1 MMSATKFLAILI
13 LLIVAQSSC
22 LLSTKSPFQARA
34 IGRETLRLESS
45 SETVQTELDE
55 ETRSPRPKG
64 SPTHRSTA
72 VFALQER
79 RISSFPIRQLE
90 KDQNYVELDRR
101 DRAFARLMLSTA
113 ERRKGQIDKVLHSF
127 MRESHEFKKVNAVWF
142 IGSKVVSLFWSCA
155 CMLSYLLKRYR
166 LEIATCSVR
175 QPCELVPC
183 RYCF

>member
-1 MMSATKFLAILI
+1 MMSATTKFLAILI
-13 LLIVAQSSC
+13 LLIVDQSSC

-34 IGRETLRLESS
+34 IGRETLRLEESS
-45 SETVQTELDE
+45 SETVQTTLDE
-55 ETRSPRPKG
+55 QTRSPKSKG

-79 RISSFPIRQLE
+79 RIPSFPIRQLE

-127 MRESHEFKKVNAVWF
+127 MRESHEFKKVNAVWSIF
-142 IGSKVVSLFWSCA
+142 SEVVSLFWSCA
-155 CMLSYLLKRYR
+155 FTLTYLLFS
-166 LEIATCSVR
+166 LTC
-175 QPCELVPC
+175 
-183 RYCF
+183 